1 MQAKSQGASTIYY
14 FQTGC
19 DAVQLKLGSNI
30 NSSEMELNRGTCRW
44 ENERERERER
54 ETVDDTRLET
64 LHRE

>member
-19 DAVQLKLGSNI
+19 DAVQLQLGSNI

-44 ENERERERER
+44 ENERERQR